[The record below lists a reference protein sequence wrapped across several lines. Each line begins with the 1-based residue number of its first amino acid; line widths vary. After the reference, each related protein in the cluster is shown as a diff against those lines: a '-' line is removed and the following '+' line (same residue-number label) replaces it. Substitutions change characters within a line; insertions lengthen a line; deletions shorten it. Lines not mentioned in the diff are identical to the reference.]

1 MRMRKKKHGAERLA
15 ANARYLLERPETP
28 LADPSALFGREAPTY
43 LEIGCG
49 KGGFASGM
57 AEKYPGRNFLALE
70 KISDVM
76 VIAVEGAEA
85 RREAREADNLRF
97 FIADA
102 HDLPLWFAP
111 ASLDGIYLN
120 FSDPWPKKKHAKRR
134 LTYREMLTMYFGL
147 LKPGAPI
154 RFKTDNRPLFDF
166 TLEELEAVGAKPHD
180 VTYDLHASP
189 ENADNVET
197 EYEKNF
203 SAKGFSICA
212 LEVTAPEVL
221 TAPAPTVPGEGTPA
235 ARPIAQDGAEP

>member
-15 ANARYLLERPETP
+15 ANARYLIERPEVP
-28 LADPSALFGREAPTY
+28 LAEPATLFGRECPTY

-49 KGGFASGM
+49 KGGFACGM
-57 AEKYPGRNFLALE
+57 AEKYPERNFLALE

-85 RREAREADNLRF
+85 RREARAADNLRF

-134 LTYREMLTMYFGL
+134 LTYREMLTMYFAL
-147 LKPGAPI
+147 LKPGAKL

-166 TLEELEAVGAKPHD
+166 TLEELAAVGVTPGY

-189 ENADNVET
+189 ENAENVET
-197 EYEKNF
+197 EYERNF

-212 LEVTAPEVL
+212 LEAVAPGSATL
-221 TAPAPTVPGEGTPA
+221 
-235 ARPIAQDGAEP
+235 

>member
-15 ANARYLLERPETP
+15 ANARYLLERPEAP

-154 RFKTDNRPLFDF
+154 RFKIARISL
-166 TLEELEAVGAKPHD
+166 
-180 VTYDLHASP
+180 SP
-189 ENADNVET
+189 
-197 EYEKNF
+197 
-203 SAKGFSICA
+203 CA
-212 LEVTAPEVL
+212 LFSSSPVIVTRPPI
-221 TAPAPTVPGEGTPA
+221 APATA
-235 ARPIAQDGAEP
+235 

>member
-15 ANARYLLERPETP
+15 ANARYLLERPEAP

-120 FSDPWPKKKHAKRR
+120 FSDPWPKKKHTKRR
-134 LTYREMLTMYFGL
+134 LTYRAFLVMYASL
-147 LKPGAPI
+147 LKPGAPL
-154 RFKTDNRPLFDF
+154 RFKTDNRALFDF
-166 TLEELEAVGAKPHD
+166 TLGELAALGVTPSF
-180 VTYDLHASP
+180 VTYDLHHSP
-189 ENADNVET
+189 KNEGNIRT
-197 EYEKNF
+197 EYEQNF
-203 SAKGFSICA
+203 SEKGFPICA
-212 LEVTAPEVL
+212 LEAVLNGVAP
-221 TAPAPTVPGEGTPA
+221 
-235 ARPIAQDGAEP
+235 

>member
-15 ANARYLLERPETP
+15 AHSRYLIAPPEAPIEKPTV
-28 LADPSALFGREAPTY
+28 LFGREGETF

-49 KGGFASGM
+49 KGGFACGM
-57 AEKYPGRNFLALE
+57 AEKYPDRNFLALE

-76 VIAVEGAEA
+76 VIAVEGADA
-85 RREAREADNLRF
+85 RRDARQADNLRF
-97 FIADA
+97 LIADA
-102 HDLPLWFAP
+102 HDLPQWFAP

-147 LKPGAPI
+147 LKPGAKL

-166 TLEELEAVGAKPHD
+166 TLEELDALGAPPHY

-189 ENADNVET
+189 ENTDNVET
-197 EYEKNF
+197 EYERNF

-212 LEVTAPEVL
+212 LEV
-221 TAPAPTVPGEGTPA
+221 VPPKG
-235 ARPIAQDGAEP
+235 R